1 LIEPDGAAL
10 EAGPVPAG
18 SVICVDLDGSL
29 CDGDTMVRCGI
40 AVLWRKPWL
49 APRFLVWWMRGR
61 ARLKAEIALR
71 AESFDPAVL
80 RYHDELLSWLR
91 AEKAGGRRLVIASG
105 ADRRVVA
112 AVAGHLGLFD
122 EIFAS
127 DGRIN
132 LTGPRKAAALGRRF
146 AEFAYVGNSRADVA
160 VWRRAT
166 TSYLVAR
173 GPWLAARL
181 GRQVKFTRVFHS
193 R

>member
-1 LIEPDGAAL
+1 MMQCAFQLLG
-10 EAGPVPAG
+10 
-18 SVICVDLDGSL
+18 
-29 CDGDTMVRCGI
+29 
-40 AVLWRKPWL
+40 RKPWL
-49 APRFLVWWMRGR
+49 APRFLFWWMRGR
-61 ARLKAEIALR
+61 ATLKAEIALR
-71 AESFDPAVL
+71 AETFDPAAL
-80 RYHDELLSWLR
+80 RYHAELLSWLR

-105 ADRRVVA
+105 ADRRIVA

-160 VWRRAT
+160 VWRRANQ
-166 TSYLVAR
+166 SYLVAR
-173 GPWLAARL
+173 GPGLAARL
-181 GRQVKFTRVFHS
+181 GRQVKFTRVFHN

>member
-1 LIEPDGAAL
+1 MEV
-10 EAGPVPAG
+10 GPLPAD

-29 CDGDTMVRCGI
+29 CDGDTMVQCALQLLR
-40 AVLWRKPWL
+40 RQPWL
-49 APRFLVWWMRGR
+49 APWFLVWWLQGR

-71 AESFDPAVL
+71 AESFDPAEL

-91 AEKAGGRRLVIASG
+91 TEKAKGRRIVIASG

-112 AVAGHLGLFD
+112 AVAAHLGLFD

-132 LTGPRKAAALGRRF
+132 LVGPRKAAALGRKF
-146 AEFAYVGNSRADVA
+146 ADFAYVGNSRADVA

-166 TSYLVAR
+166 ASYLVAR
-173 GPWLAARL
+173 GPGLAARL